1 MTRPNMLLDWIIL
14 LKKSPSITKYQI
26 NVIMEKNLTQ
36 LAVTIFGHYHLRLR
50 LKICDKIKEKRIYN
64 KRK

>member
-14 LKKSPSITKYQI
+14 LKKSPSIIKYQM
-26 NVIMEKNLTQ
+26 NGKMEKNLTQ

-50 LKICDKIKEKRIYN
+50 LNICDKIKEKKIYK

>member
-1 MTRPNMLLDWIIL
+1 MNG
-14 LKKSPSITKYQI
+14 K
-26 NVIMEKNLTQ
+26 MEKNLTQ

-50 LKICDKIKEKRIYN
+50 LNICDKIKEKRIYN